1 MQPECMTRS
10 SWSWAAET
18 TAGWLWPRLV
28 TAVPQAKSAQR
39 LPFTSVTHKPSARS
53 AITSVSKA
61 MTGAMMFSW
70 RARRSLMVYLQ
81 RVTRRAGTVAWR
93 RRDGGRPMER
103 RTGPGGTASGATG
116 PCSDP
121 NVSMHARRR
130 AVPSTAVRF
139 PLMPTLRSRRV
150 VVDGEVRPATI
161 RHEGGSIVE
170 VGDGPADV
178 DFGDLVVLPGLVDGH
193 VHVNEP
199 GRAEW
204 EGFATATRAAVAG
217 GTTTIVDMP
226 LNSIPPTVDVAALHQ
241 KRDAARP
248 AVACDVAFWGGVVP
262 GSEQHVDGLV

>member
-1 MQPECMTRS
+1 MR
-10 SWSWAAET
+10 
-18 TAGWLWPRLV
+18 
-28 TAVPQAKSAQR
+28 
-39 LPFTSVTHKPSARS
+39 
-53 AITSVSKA
+53 
-61 MTGAMMFSW
+61 
-70 RARRSLMVYLQ
+70 
-81 RVTRRAGTVAWR
+81 
-93 RRDGGRPMER
+93 
-103 RTGPGGTASGATG
+103 
-116 PCSDP
+116 
-121 NVSMHARRR
+121 
-130 AVPSTAVRF
+130 
-139 PLMPTLRSRRV
+139 LMPTLRSRRV

-262 GSEQHVDGLV
+262 GSEQHVDGLVAEGVCGFKAFMVDSGVEEFSPLPAAALGRVASVLAAAGVPLLVHAEARPPPRSRRRPSSLRHVPGDPPAGGGSERLSDRSPASPPAPE